1 MDAAKPPAANSNTGD
16 AMSKMKGMRWWM
28 VGMVTLGLIVNYLA
42 RNTLSVAAPT
52 MMADLHI
59 STQQYSYIVV
69 AWQVCYAMMQP
80 IAGFVLD
87 AIGTKMGFAVFAL
100 AWSLACG
107 AAALASGW
115 QGMAFFRGLLGIT
128 EAAGIPAGVKATT
141 EWFPA
146 KERSVAIGWFN
157 IGSSIGALCAP
168 PLVVWTIMHASWQWS
183 FVVVGVLGT
192 AWTILWMLFYKHP
205 RDQKRLSNE
214 ERDYILAGQEARFH
228 EGAPQAKASWRQI
241 VRTTNFW
248 SIAIPRF
255 LSEPAW
261 QTFNAWIP
269 LYMATERHMNIKEI
283 ALFAWLPFLAAD
295 IGCVLGGY
303 LSPFFHKHFKVSL
316 FNSRKWVMAVGC
328 LSMIAPGCIGLVDSP
343 YTAIALL
350 CVGGFAHQ
358 TLSGALYAI
367 TSDVFGKNEVATA
380 TGLTGMSG
388 YLGATLFTLVFGVLV
403 THVGYSPLFVVL
415 AVFDLLACV
424 VVWLLVREG
433 APRGAPVAAPAA
445 WAR

>member
-1 MDAAKPPAANSNTGD
+1 
-16 AMSKMKGMRWWM
+16 MKSTFRGMRWWM

-52 MMADLHI
+52 MMSDLHI
-59 STQQYSYIVV
+59 STAQYSYIVV
-69 AWQVCYAMMQP
+69 AWQVCYALMQP
-80 IAGFVLD
+80 IAGYVLD
-87 AIGTKMGFAVFAL
+87 AIGTKLGFAVFAL
-100 AWSLACG
+100 AWSLAC
-107 AAALASGW
+107 ACAALATGW
-115 QGMAFFRGLLGIT
+115 QSMAFFRGMLGLT

-168 PLVVWTIMHASWQWS
+168 PLVVWTILHGSWQWA
-183 FVVVGVLGT
+183 FVIVGVLGVI
-192 AWTILWMLFYKHP
+192 WTCAWMLFYKHP
-205 RDQKRLSNE
+205 RDQKRLSSA
-214 ERDYILAGQEARFH
+214 ERDYILSGQEAKYQ
-228 EGAPQAKASWRQI
+228 ETTGVKPVKASWRQI
-241 VRTTNFW
+241 VRGRNFW

-283 ALFAWLPFLAAD
+283 ALYAWLPFLAAD

-303 LSPFFHKHFKVSL
+303 LSPFFHKYFNVSL
-316 FNSRKWVMAVGC
+316 FNSRKWVMAVGS

-343 YTAIALL
+343 YAAIALL

-380 TGLTGMSG
+380 TGLAGMSG
-388 YLGATLFTLVFGVLV
+388 YLGATLFTLVFGVVV
-403 THVGYSPLFVVL
+403 THVGYSPMFVVL
-415 AVFDLLACV
+415 AVFDVIAALV
-424 VVWLLVREG
+424 VFALVR
-433 APRGAPVAAPAA
+433 APAPA
-445 WAR
+445 PSPTRATLASQT

>member
-1 MDAAKPPAANSNTGD
+1 
-16 AMSKMKGMRWWM
+16 MSKFKGMRWWM

-42 RNTLSVAAPT
+42 RNTLSVVAPT
-52 MMADLHI
+52 MMTDLHVT
-59 STQQYSYIVV
+59 TQEYSYIVV

-80 IAGFVLD
+80 VAGYILD
-87 AIGTKMGFAVFAL
+87 AIGTKIGFAVFAL

-115 QGMAFFRGLLGIT
+115 QSMAFFRGLLGMT

-192 AWTILWMLFYKHP
+192 LWTILWVLFYKHP

-214 ERDYILAGQEARFH
+214 ERDYILAGQEAKFQDD
-228 EGAPQAKASWRQI
+228 APQAKASWSQI
-241 VRTTNFW
+241 VRTANFW

-269 LYMATERHMNIKEI
+269 LYMATERHMDIKEI
-283 ALFAWLPFLAAD
+283 AMFAWLPFLAAD

-303 LSPFFHKHFKVSL
+303 LSPFFHKHFKVTL

-328 LSMIAPGCIGLVDSP
+328 LAMIGPGCIGLVDSP

-367 TSDVFGKNEVATA
+367 TSDMFGKNEVATA
-380 TGLTGMSG
+380 TGLAGMSG
-388 YLGATLFTLVFGVLV
+388 YLGATVFTLVFGVLV
-403 THVGYSPLFVVL
+403 TQVGYSPLFVVL
-415 AVFDLLACV
+415 AVFDLIACV
-424 VVWLLVREG
+424 VVWTMVREG
-433 APRGAPVAAPAA
+433 APRGPLQVAEPEVAATGS
-445 WAR
+445 